1 VRELRI
7 RGSLFRDCD
16 GKDKLRRAAALNP
29 DAVAF
34 GYVAGGMVCGCLSR
48 DQPNRRGSA
57 KLRSM
62 AKFFVPRAPR
72 TPPIYSVPSF
82 GLGNANEP
90 SCFSEDRIYAS

>member
-1 VRELRI
+1 MRELRI
-7 RGSLFRDCD
+7 RGSFFRDCD

-34 GYVAGGMVCGCLSR
+34 AYLAGEA
-48 DQPNRRGSA
+48 QPAWECKASING
-57 KLRSM
+57 KVLR
-62 AKFFVPRAPR
+62 PRSPR

-90 SCFSEDRIYAS
+90 SCFSEDRICILKGVSL